1 MWGEEKAAP
10 DEPPIP
16 THLVAGGFTTGRRFS
31 SCSHTV
37 RKETAAN
44 AVLPFRVFYLIVEV
58 HTKNSYSSCSINN

>member
-1 MWGEEKAAP
+1 MRGKGKAAP

-44 AVLPFRVFYLIVEV
+44 AVLPFRNLFQ
-58 HTKNSYSSCSINN
+58 

>member
-1 MWGEEKAAP
+1 MRGKGKAAP

-16 THLVAGGFTTGRRFS
+16 THLVAYCRFS

-44 AVLPFRVFYLIVEV
+44 AVLPFRNLFQ
-58 HTKNSYSSCSINN
+58 